1 MKTFRSKYLT
11 AGAMLAFSP
20 LLAGGISTMASAE
33 TSLKGKTITI
43 IINSKPGGGTDG
55 NARLVGSNMADHLPG
70 KPTVVFRNLP
80 GGGGIKANNYF
91 YNRVKPDGTTLLVGS
106 RTQISPTK
114 LRHKAAKYNPGE
126 YRYVGGTIRL
136 GTLVL
141 IRKEQLPRLNDPAA
155 RPLAFGGIDGERSGT
170 AMAAWAKEFLGWNI
184 KFVLGYPGA
193 TDMIMSARRG
203 ESDMIANQ
211 NVYNVGP
218 LLKEGM
224 IALAQ
229 FGQRDDNGKMIP
241 RTAFPKVPVFDDM
254 IRPKLKGAA
263 LKAYQTWMDDQLVDK
278 WMALPPKTPD
288 AYVEVY
294 RKAYAAVMKD
304 RKFMDIAKREFGEDF
319 EAYPGKTMD
328 KIAQDLAA
336 TPTEDLAYFLNLRK
350 KLGLPSGE
358 KKSRK
363 KKKKQN

>member
-1 MKTFRSKYLT
+1 MKRIRPISLT
-11 AGAMLAFSP
+11 AGLALAMSP
-20 LLAGGISTMASAE
+20 ALVGGMSAPASADV
-33 TSLKGKTITI
+33 SLKGKTITI

-55 NARLVGSNMADHLPG
+55 NARLVGSNMAKHLPG
-70 KPTVVFRNLP
+70 KPQIIFKNLP

-91 YNRVKPDGTTLLVGS
+91 YQKVKPDGMTLLVGS

-114 LRHKAAKYNPGE
+114 LRHKAAKYNPAE
-126 YRYVGGTIRL
+126 YRFVGGTIRL

-141 IRKEQLPRLNDPAA
+141 VRKEQLPRLTDPKAK
-155 RPLAFGGIDGERSGT
+155 PLAFGGIDGERSGT

-203 ESDMIANQ
+203 ESDIIANQ
-211 NVYNVGP
+211 NVYNVEP
-218 LLKEGM
+218 LIKEGM
-224 IALAQ
+224 VALVQ

-241 RTAFPKVPVFDDM
+241 RTSFPKVPVFDNL

-288 AYVEVY
+288 SYVETY

-328 KIAQDLAA
+328 KIAQNLAA
-336 TPTEDLAYFLNLRK
+336 TPYEDLAYFLDLRK
-350 KLGLPSGE
+350 KLGLPSGKKKKKK

-363 KKKKQN
+363 